1 MFHPRS
7 QLGETLEERYAPAPD
22 AVAQEDWMEGT
33 AANEQHGAD
42 ERWGVL
48 PLAPDPGLLTQRAP
62 CLLSR
67 LLLGEPTVMARL

>member
-1 MFHPRS
+1 MFHPTS
-7 QLGETLEERYAPAPD
+7 LLGETLEERYAPATDD
-22 AVAQEDWMEGT
+22 APHEDWNDGS
-33 AANEQHGAD
+33 AN

-67 LLLGEPTVMARL
+67 LLLGEPSVMARF